1 MVLEWEKTIDGGKFS
16 SKSWLPWGSCKYV
29 SCVPQSFDPS
39 QKNVGL
45 YRIGTINILGNSSIL
60 WLCLNRYPTSA
71 SKWVSHD
78 KKNPGW
84 WFQRFGLFSIS
95 FMGCHPKPIDE
106 VHDFSRWLL
115 HVIAP
120 ASQNPLKWGYP
131 ILRSGKA
138 RWSRSQSSNRRRFT
152 NIISSRTRG

>member
-1 MVLEWEKTIDGGKFS
+1 
-16 SKSWLPWGSCKYV
+16 
-29 SCVPQSFDPS
+29 VPQSFDPS

-84 WFQRFGLFSIS
+84 WFQRFGLFSI
-95 FMGCHPKPIDE
+95 
-106 VHDFSRWLL
+106 FSKGIILNPL
-115 HVIAP
+115 TKSMIFQDGHIAP
-120 ASQNPLKWGYP
+120 PENPKFGDPLQGKRP
-131 ILRSGKA
+131 I
-138 RWSRSQSSNRRRFT
+138 
-152 NIISSRTRG
+152 